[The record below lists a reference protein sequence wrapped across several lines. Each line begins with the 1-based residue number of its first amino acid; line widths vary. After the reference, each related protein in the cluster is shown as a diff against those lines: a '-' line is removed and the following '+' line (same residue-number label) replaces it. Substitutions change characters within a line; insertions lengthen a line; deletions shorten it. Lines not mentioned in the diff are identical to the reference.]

1 MTLKTFKKEYVL
13 IDVDIR
19 TREEAIAF
27 IATKAREL
35 NISNDRNQTELDLW
49 DREKE
54 CNTAIGEMIA
64 IPHTKSPSINFPV
77 VLIIKSK
84 NVIDWC
90 GENVK
95 LIISFLSPK
104 ENANNI
110 HLTMLSKISRKLV
123 NEEFKTTLN
132 ESNDIDLIYE
142 MVMGALNS

>member
-1 MTLKTFKKEYVL
+1 MKLKTFKKEYVL
-13 IDVDIR
+13 IDVDMR

-27 IATKAREL
+27 IATKAKEL

-64 IPHTKSPSINFPV
+64 IPHTKSHSINFPV